1 MLVEK
6 KMFWQTCNGV
16 TLYQKQNNFRID
28 SVKFK
33 LRFAK
38 NHKSY
43 YLSLVIIFYVILL
56 YIHVLAAC

>member
-38 NHKSY
+38 NHKS
-43 YLSLVIIFYVILL
+43 
-56 YIHVLAAC
+56 